1 MAEFIYVAVDVN
13 GKEKKGSLE
22 AENRERA
29 YTKLKNDGM
38 IPLTLNEANALN
50 KEINIEIGGK
60 VKPRDLSVF
69 CRQFVS
75 MINAGVTII
84 DALRM
89 LADQTENK
97 RMANALKQ
105 VQVDIEKGESMA
117 EAMVKHDK
125 VFPDIMVSMTAAGEA
140 SGKLNTAF
148 ERMAEQFEKNA
159 RIQAMIKKAMIYPMI
174 LCVVAV
180 AVIAVFL
187 IKVIPSYQDMFK
199 QIGSELPGITRAVV
213 AASDFVVNNIL
224 LLIVVIAVVVVGIK
238 MFAGTPGGRDFFG
251 KLSIKVPVLGKM
263 NVKTACSTFAR
274 TLSTLLY
281 SGVSMIDAL
290 EIVSRV
296 MSNELYKKV
305 LIVAKEEV
313 AKGVP
318 LSEPI
323 ANSGLFPP
331 MVSHM
336 TKIGEE
342 TGEVEDMLTR
352 LADYYDEEV
361 EQATQ
366 NLTAAMEPL
375 IILVLA
381 GIVGIL
387 IGAIMAPM
395 VQMYNDLENL

>member
-180 AVIAVFL
+180 AVIAVLSL
-187 IKVIPSYQDMFK
+187 IHI
-199 QIGSELPGITRAVV
+199 
-213 AASDFVVNNIL
+213 
-224 LLIVVIAVVVVGIK
+224 
-238 MFAGTPGGRDFFG
+238 
-251 KLSIKVPVLGKM
+251 
-263 NVKTACSTFAR
+263 
-274 TLSTLLY
+274 
-281 SGVSMIDAL
+281 
-290 EIVSRV
+290 
-296 MSNELYKKV
+296 
-305 LIVAKEEV
+305 
-313 AKGVP
+313 
-318 LSEPI
+318 
-323 ANSGLFPP
+323 
-331 MVSHM
+331 
-336 TKIGEE
+336 
-342 TGEVEDMLTR
+342 
-352 LADYYDEEV
+352 
-361 EQATQ
+361 
-366 NLTAAMEPL
+366 
-375 IILVLA
+375 
-381 GIVGIL
+381 
-387 IGAIMAPM
+387 
-395 VQMYNDLENL
+395 